1 MSGAT
6 AKAQNLCLNAL
17 VGHPQCG
24 PLLVQ
29 KAKLAKP
36 GQARRAVL
44 APDQRTWAFNYVK
57 NTVWKILG
65 EKARSRLVEISEG
78 GSSWGQGSE

>member
-17 VGHPQCG
+17 LGHPQRG

-44 APDQRTWAFNYVK
+44 TPDQRTWAFNYVK
-57 NTVWKILG
+57 NTVWKVLG
-65 EKARSRLVEISEG
+65 GEGPFLSHGDLGGWQLVQIG
-78 GSSWGQGSE
+78 N